1 MENLKGYIAHI
12 IYRSSENGFT
22 VLRAVVDGKQI
33 NCVGYLPVVSEGE
46 SFQAGGKYVMHSIY
60 GRQFQIETY
69 EGREPED
76 VTAIE
81 RYLGSGTIKG
91 VGQKLAE
98 KIVHEFGEDTF
109 EVIEKDPGRLVKIP
123 GISSRLAFEISTQVS
138 EKRVMRTAMIFLQ
151 QYGISAALSR
161 KIFDAYG
168 NRVQQV
174 IRENPYQ
181 LAEDISGVGFRTA
194 DEIARKIGVKVD
206 SDFRIRCGITYV
218 MQQSVK
224 EGHTYLPLEEL
235 AARAQKLLETPLT
248 DLEDH
253 LAWLQM
259 DQKIVV
265 SRGEDEDRV
274 YLSGYYQKE
283 IQVARMLFDLNFRD
297 SIDEE
302 EVLRKI
308 RGIEELTQTQLDEKQ
323 RQGVMEAVRCG
334 LTVITGGPGTGKTTT
349 IRTLIAYFAQEE
361 LDIALAAPTGRAA
374 KRMAEA
380 TGCEA
385 RTIHRL
391 LEVSGG
397 NGSKAM
403 FTRNRQNP
411 LEEKVIIIDEMS
423 MVDINLMNS
432 LLLAIPAGTRL
443 IMVGDVNQL
452 PSVGPGCVL
461 RDIIEGGICTV
472 VRLTTI
478 FRQASE
484 SDIVVNAHKIN
495 RGEHM
500 ALTNRS
506 RDFFFIRK
514 NDAEDI
520 IKEIILLVSK
530 KLPAYVNAP
539 QNEIQVLTPMRKG
552 LLGVEN
558 LNEVMQEKL
567 NPKDYRKQEH
577 ARGDTLFREGDRVM
591 QIRNDYQ
598 AVWEVHG
605 RNGAV
610 IDHGTGVF
618 NGDMGVIHKISESQG
633 NLIVEFDE
641 NRFLSYDFD
650 KLEDL
655 ELAYA
660 VTVHKSQGS
669 EYPAV
674 VIPLFSGPPILMNR
688 NLLYTAV
695 TRAKNCVVLIG
706 DEREFYRM
714 IDNTSERKRYS
725 TLGLRIQEMIS

>member
-1 MENLKGYIAHI
+1 
-12 IYRSSENGFT
+12 
-22 VLRAVVDGKQI
+22 
-33 NCVGYLPVVSEGE
+33 
-46 SFQAGGKYVMHSIY
+46 
-60 GRQFQIETY
+60 
-69 EGREPED
+69 
-76 VTAIE
+76 
-81 RYLGSGTIKG
+81 
-91 VGQKLAE
+91 
-98 KIVHEFGEDTF
+98 
-109 EVIEKDPGRLVKIP
+109 
-123 GISSRLAFEISTQVS
+123 
-138 EKRVMRTAMIFLQ
+138 
-151 QYGISAALSR
+151 
-161 KIFDAYG
+161 
-168 NRVQQV
+168 
-174 IRENPYQ
+174 
-181 LAEDISGVGFRTA
+181 
-194 DEIARKIGVKVD
+194 
-206 SDFRIRCGITYV
+206 
-218 MQQSVK
+218 
-224 EGHTYLPLEEL
+224 
-235 AARAQKLLETPLT
+235 
-248 DLEDH
+248 
-253 LAWLQM
+253 
-259 DQKIVV
+259 
-265 SRGEDEDRV
+265 
-274 YLSGYYQKE
+274 
-283 IQVARMLFDLNFRD
+283 
-297 SIDEE
+297 
-302 EVLRKI
+302 
-308 RGIEELTQTQLDEKQ
+308 
-323 RQGVMEAVRCG
+323 
-334 LTVITGGPGTGKTTT
+334 
-349 IRTLIAYFAQEE
+349 
-361 LDIALAAPTGRAA
+361 
-374 KRMAEA
+374 
-380 TGCEA
+380 
-385 RTIHRL
+385 
-391 LEVSGG
+391 
-397 NGSKAM
+397 
-403 FTRNRQNP
+403 
-411 LEEKVIIIDEMS
+411 
-423 MVDINLMNS
+423 
-432 LLLAIPAGTRL
+432 
-443 IMVGDVNQL
+443 
-452 PSVGPGCVL
+452 
-461 RDIIEGGICTV
+461 
-472 VRLTTI
+472 
-478 FRQASE
+478 
-484 SDIVVNAHKIN
+484 
-495 RGEHM
+495 M